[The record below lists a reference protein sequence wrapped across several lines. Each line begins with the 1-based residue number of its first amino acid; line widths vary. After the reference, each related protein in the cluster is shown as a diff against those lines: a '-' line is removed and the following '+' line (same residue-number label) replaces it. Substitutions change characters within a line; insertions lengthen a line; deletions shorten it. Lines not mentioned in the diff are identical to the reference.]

1 MIDTIQKIAACLV
14 TSALLYFGSLKMLG
28 ALQQS
33 CYKGGKFFGWL
44 TKKSNLYYNRL
55 TLLSLLCGL
64 SVSIVALCFS
74 FLGEKA
80 AWLCSALPF
89 ALFLSLFVVAD
100 AKYALKVPLKK
111 TGRIVRLSAVYLL
124 FLASFVYLI
133 ISACALLAH
142 AVSGK
147 AVALFAYVPVCFVPL
162 VMPLI
167 LAAANAVTGVFENA
181 RNRKF
186 VKKAKEKL
194 AKSTALRVVVVGS
207 YGKTSVK
214 NILSTMLAQKYRVAA
229 TPASY
234 NTPMGVALTVF
245 GDDFDNAEVFVAE
258 VGARRKGDVKEL
270 CEWIKPD
277 FAAFTGVCNQHVET
291 FGSLENVIKTKS
303 EVFDFA
309 PVVVCGEG
317 LKGALAPEHA
327 SKACFV
333 NNAVKNL
340 QLFARETRFT
350 LVLSGGEIDVCT
362 KLLGEPAAENI
373 ALCATVCEK
382 LGLSLDEIKQGVQ
395 KLDYIPHRLQLIEAG
410 GAYILDDGYNANP
423 KGAFEGIKALKRF
436 EQRKVIVTPGIV
448 ETGVLEEQINADLGA
463 ALVGLDLVLLVG
475 DTLVAPVKNGY
486 LAAGGNAEN
495 LRVYPTL
502 DGARNALEEYL
513 QAGDAVLFLNDL
525 PDVY

>member
-1 MIDTIQKIAACLV
+1 MDGDVVMLTLNDQLREVMLEEKFDYFEMTICVDNDDSYDGAYFGYTLYSANLSIPQYGEGTSLACRKWQTVRFTLKDLFRQDVITYCFQDEPSENIDDFREFVLEKHKPGSTFFHLSDWFRGQTVNLYFDSLTWGKFGPDTEAPVI
-14 TSALLYFGSLKMLG
+14 TTDSALTAEVGVKYTLPEFKANDERDGQVKIQSVELFKEGSTDPIL
-28 ALQQS
+28 
-33 CYKGGKFFGWL
+33 
-44 TKKSNLYYNRL
+44 
-55 TLLSLLCGL
+55 
-64 SVSIVALCFS
+64 VS
-74 FLGEKA
+74 GEKITFNE
-80 AWLCSALPF
+80 PGTYT
-89 ALFLSLFVVAD
+89 FVV
-100 AKYALKVPLKK
+100 
-111 TGRIVRLSAVYLL
+111 T
-124 FLASFVYLI
+124 ASDV
-133 ISACALLAH
+133 AGNCAEQR
-142 AVSGK
+142 
-147 AVALFAYVPVCFVPL
+147 F
-162 VMPLI
+162 
-167 LAAANAVTGVFENA
+167 T
-181 RNRKF
+181 
-186 VKKAKEKL
+186 
-194 AKSTALRVVVVGS
+194 
-207 YGKTSVK
+207 
-214 NILSTMLAQKYRVAA
+214 
-229 TPASY
+229 
-234 NTPMGVALTVF
+234 LTVN
-245 GDDFDNAEVFVAE
+245 GTTADETAPEITANGLFVAE

-333 NNAVKNL
+333 QNAVKNL

-475 DTLVAPVKNGY
+475 DTLVASVKNGY